1 MVLPETQEVYTLYL
15 QKRFKSF
22 MICIL
27 LSGTCFSQKP
37 IRYFNADSLSLNKI
51 QETSFQNKS
60 IPKQFKDVISL
71 ALNYYPE
78 LHNVN
83 IKFKVKKSKSPLSAR
98 PTLMAVVKKASN
110 RKYIITISHSTYKK
124 LTPIL
129 INNLSFNSQIGV
141 VGHELAHI
149 SFYESKRG
157 IYFVKLFFMHLNR
170 HAIDKFEFNT
180 DKICIEHGL
189 GFQLYSWSKEIR
201 EKLTLN
207 KWGGSNNAK
216 ASEERYMNP
225 NNIINY
231 INNLKIYSEN

>member
-22 MICIL
+22 IICIL
-27 LSGTCFSQKP
+27 LSGTSFSQKP
-37 IRYFNADSLSLNKI
+37 IRHFYSDSFSIFQI
-51 QETSFQNKS
+51 QENHFYNKS
-60 IPKQFKDVISL
+60 IPPSHKKAIII
-71 ALNYYPE
+71 ALSYYPE
-78 LHNVN
+78 LSLTK
-83 IKFKVKKSKSPLSAR
+83 IKFRVKKASSPLSAR
-98 PTLMAVVKKASN
+98 PSLITALRKASKRN
-110 RKYIITISHSTYKK
+110 YVITISHSTYKK

-170 HAIDKFEFNT
+170 RAVDKFEFNT

-189 GFQLYSWSKEIR
+189 GFQLYSWSKEVR

-207 KWGGSNNAK
+207 KWGGSSNPK
-216 ASEERYMNP
+216 ASKERYMNP
-225 NNIINY
+225 NTIINY
-231 INNLKIYSEN
+231 MNNLNIYSEN